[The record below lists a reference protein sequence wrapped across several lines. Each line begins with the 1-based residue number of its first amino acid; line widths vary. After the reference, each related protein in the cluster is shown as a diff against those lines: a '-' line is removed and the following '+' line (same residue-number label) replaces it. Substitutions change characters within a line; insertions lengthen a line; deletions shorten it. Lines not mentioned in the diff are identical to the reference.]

1 MDTGVENRLIA
12 LILSLDESAWGD
24 HTVHVKY
31 VFHLVIQS
39 SSLMISGIT
48 INLNG
53 ILRPGD
59 KSTTTRLS
67 ANHSD
72 PSTSLRVAT
81 ITGINLF
88 VCELSQN
95 TAVTGYM

>member
-24 HTVHVKY
+24 HTVHI
-31 VFHLVIQS
+31 FHLVIQS

-53 ILRPGD
+53 IVRPGD